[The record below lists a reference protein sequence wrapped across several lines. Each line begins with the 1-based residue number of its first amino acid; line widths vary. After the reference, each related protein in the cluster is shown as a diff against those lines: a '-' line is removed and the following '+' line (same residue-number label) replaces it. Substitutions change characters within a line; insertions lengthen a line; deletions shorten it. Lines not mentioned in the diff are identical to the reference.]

1 MYLCNMYLTSCE
13 CVHTCNIH
21 MIYVYMVYI
30 YHIYTYTV
38 WQICASPRSSRPSSI
53 FTYVHSHAYIKR
65 VCVCVIMWVIM
76 CVITCAREFIF
87 YVLSVHVNMFYV
99 QSVIESCIH
108 K

>member
-1 MYLCNMYLTSCE
+1 MRVRTYMQ
-13 CVHTCNIH
+13 HTYDICIYGIH
-21 MIYVYMVYI
+21 IPHIYI
-30 YHIYTYTV
+30 YRMANLRKPSLFAPKFYIY
-38 WQICASPRSSRPSSI
+38 ICTLTRIHKAC
-53 FTYVHSHAYIKR
+53 